1 MIRLKDTKTTP
12 HGHVQLLCALRA
24 EDHIIP
30 HIEKAPEIGKKRS
43 NKGKEA
49 NAPEATEA
57 TNSSAIPNVNK
68 VNTAR

>member
-30 HIEKAPEIGKKRS
+30 HIEKAPEIGKK
-43 NKGKEA
+43 
-49 NAPEATEA
+49 EATKEKKLMHLKPQRQQ
-57 TNSSAIPNVNK
+57 TQ
-68 VNTAR
+68 ARFPTSIK